1 MIELPLLF
9 AFVLASAVLI
19 LIPGPNVALI
29 ALQSAL
35 YGRRSGLLV
44 VAGLT
49 SGQAVQILLVLAGLS
64 ALLSVWGIAFTVLK
78 VLGALYLLWL
88 AFEAFAIASKT
99 VDSNEK
105 SIIKPAKNVF
115 WRGLLVALANPKTML
130 FHAAFLPQFVSVQY
144 SVFPQLILLGS
155 VFVCLAFLLDSLW
168 AIAISSVRRFMQN
181 PRVQR
186 WLKWGTGFVYLIMGV
201 LVFTRKASS

>member
-1 MIELPLLF
+1 MIELPTLLGF
-9 AFVLASAVLI
+9 IAASSLLI
-19 LIPGPNVALI
+19 LIPGPNVVLI

-35 YGRRSGLLV
+35 HGRRSGLLV

-64 ALLSVWGIAFTVLK
+64 ALLSVWSVAFTVLK

-88 AFEAFAIASKT
+88 AFEAFTHTRQAVVSSEGAIIEP
-99 VDSNEK
+99 VRNL
-105 SIIKPAKNVF
+105 F
-115 WRGLLVALANPKTML
+115 LRGVLVALANPKTML

-155 VFVCLAFLLDSLW
+155 IFLCLAFFLDSLW
-168 AIAISSVRRFMQN
+168 AIAISSMRRFMQN
-181 PRVQR
+181 SRVQS
-186 WLKWGTGFVYLIMGV
+186 WLKWGTGLVYLIMGV
-201 LVFTRKASS
+201 LLFTRKSSS

>member
-1 MIELPLLF
+1 MIELSTLLGF
-9 AFVLASAVLI
+9 IVASSLLI

-35 YGRRSGLLV
+35 HGRRSGLLV
-44 VAGLT
+44 VAGLI

-64 ALLSVWGIAFTVLK
+64 ALLSVWNIAFTALK

-88 AFEAFAIASKT
+88 AFEAFAHARKT
-99 VDSNEK
+99 VVSSEGANIE
-105 SIIKPAKNVF
+105 PVRNLF
-115 WRGLLVALANPKTML
+115 WRGVMVALANPKTML
-130 FHAAFLPQFVSVQY
+130 FHAAFLPQFVSTQY
-144 SVFPQLILLGS
+144 SVVPQLVLLGS
-155 VFVCLAFLLDSLW
+155 VFLGLAFFLDSLW
-168 AIAISSVRRFMQN
+168 AIAISSMRRFMVN
-181 PRVQR
+181 SRVQS